1 MTTADDA
8 TAEKKKPAERL
19 APQLPSGL
27 GNSLQHVLDQE
38 AGSNA
43 SSQYNSDADEP
54 APRPRKSKQVVELE
68 HDYADTE
75 VATPRRIGIQDFE
88 LLRVL
93 GRGAFGKVY
102 LVQQTTTKQLYA
114 MKVLKKASL
123 VVEGKQADQI
133 KTERQILTEVR
144 HPFIVKLHYAFQ
156 TAFELHMVLQY
167 AVGGE
172 LWRHLNQEGMFSE
185 ATTRFYAAELILALD
200 HLHSLGIIYR
210 DLKPENCLLDTEGHV
225 VLTDFGLS
233 KVAIDGK
240 ATTLAGTVQYLA
252 PEILLGLSY
261 DDAVDW
267 WSFGILLFDMM
278 TGSPPFTG
286 SNNKKIMDSIV
297 SKKIHM
303 PYYLTSS
310 AKDLLNKLLRKNPNA
325 RLGAKPKKAAAV
337 RRHDFFSKIHWKDLE
352 QRKVAPPIRP
362 VVTDPVRAENFDDQF
377 TNEPLRS
384 SSTAAIDI
392 PSANVKENHF
402 QNFSFVRQSLE

>member
-1 MTTADDA
+1 MGLSSHLAKVTTDD
-8 TAEKKKPAERL
+8 THCEKQNGRCT
-19 APQLPSGL
+19 PQLPSGL
-27 GNSLQHVLDQE
+27 GNCLQHVVDQD
-38 AGSNA
+38 SNP

-54 APRPRKSKQVVELE
+54 APRLTANTKKKVVPLSQ
-68 HDYADTE
+68 DYRDTE
-75 VATPRRIGIQDFE
+75 LDPSRKVGIHDFD
-88 LLRVL
+88 LLCVL

-102 LVQQTTTKQLYA
+102 LAQQRAGRHLYA

-123 VVEGKQADQI
+123 VVQGKQASQI

-144 HPFIVKLHYAFQ
+144 HPFIVKLYYAFQ
-156 TAFELHMVLQY
+156 TPDELHMVLQY

-185 ATTRFYAAELILALD
+185 STTRFYAAELILALD

-210 DLKPENCLLDTEGHV
+210 DLKPENCLLDAEGHV

-240 ATTLAGTVQYLA
+240 ASTLAGTVQYLA

-267 WSFGILLFDMM
+267 WSFGILLFDML

-286 SNNKKIMDSIV
+286 SHHKKIMDSIV
-297 SKKIHM
+297 SKKIHL
-303 PYYLTSS
+303 PYYLTNS

-337 RRHDFFSKIHWKDLE
+337 RRHDFFSKINWKELE
-352 QRKVAPPIRP
+352 QRKVTPPIRP
-362 VVTDPVRAENFDDQF
+362 IVVK
-377 TNEPLRS
+377 
-384 SSTAAIDI
+384 
-392 PSANVKENHF
+392 PSARAF
-402 QNFSFVRQSLE
+402 